1 MASGI
6 APLIKLSSGHSIP
19 AIALGVYETPS
30 HSATR
35 IVEFALSNGYRHI
48 DCAAAYH
55 NEQEV
60 GKGILSFLKKTPSV
74 KREDIFYT
82 TKIKERDHGYENA
95 TKAIETSL
103 TLVQDLGYIDLILIH
118 SPLSNREKRL
128 GTWRALQDA
137 VEKGIV
143 KSIGVSNYGI
153 SHLEELLQWEGL
165 KIKPAVNQVELSPW
179 LQRPELVE
187 FCEKHNIKLEAYSPL
202 TRATKFGDKKLQ
214 ELAKKYNKSPAQIL
228 IRWSLQKNFIPLPK
242 SVNESRIKSNI
253 DVFDFEL
260 EKQEVEELGDKNAY
274 YWTEWDPT
282 TYKG

>member
-1 MASGI
+1 MSTGI
-6 APLIKLSSGHSIP
+6 APLVRLSSGHSIP

-30 HSATR
+30 QSAAK

-48 DCAAAYH
+48 DSAAAYH

-60 GKGILSFLKKTPSV
+60 GKGILSFLEKTPSV
-74 KREDIFYT
+74 KRENIFYT

-103 TLVQDLGYIDLILIH
+103 SLVQDLGYIDLILIH

-128 GTWRALQDA
+128 GTWRALQEA

-153 SHLEELLQWEGL
+153 THLKELLQWEGL
-165 KIKPAVNQVELSPW
+165 KIKPVLNQVELSPW
-179 LQRPELVE
+179 LQRTELVE
-187 FCEKHNIKLEAYSPL
+187 FCEQNDIRLEAYSPL
-202 TRATKFGDKKLQ
+202 TRATKFDDKKLQ

-228 IRWSLQKNFIPLPK
+228 IKWSLQKNFIPLPK
-242 SVNESRIKSNI
+242 SVTESRIKSNI

-260 EKQEVEELGDKNAY
+260 ETQEVEELGDKNAY

-282 TYKG
+282 DYKG